1 MSKIQLF
8 SQISLSLQ
16 QHVLVIFKGLMVKKR
31 MVLGLVI
38 VTALVQKRWK
48 TMILMVMS
56 MTIMMM
62 MVMKKMVVKM
72 AVGLKKV
79 REVGKVV
86 PARKRSLAM

>member
-1 MSKIQLF
+1 M
-8 SQISLSLQ
+8 
-16 QHVLVIFKGLMVKKR
+16 KKR

-48 TMILMVMS
+48 TMILVVML

-62 MVMKKMVVKM
+62 IVMKKMVVKM

>member
-1 MSKIQLF
+1 M
-8 SQISLSLQ
+8 
-16 QHVLVIFKGLMVKKR
+16 KKR

-48 TMILMVMS
+48 TMILVVML

-62 MVMKKMVVKM
+62 VVKKMVVKM